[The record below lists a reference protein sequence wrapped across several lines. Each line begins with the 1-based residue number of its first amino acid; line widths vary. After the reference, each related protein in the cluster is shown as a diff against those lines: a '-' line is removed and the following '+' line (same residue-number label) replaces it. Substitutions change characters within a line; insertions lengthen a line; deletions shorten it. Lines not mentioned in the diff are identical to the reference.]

1 MILKTTIMAFAI
13 MAFGLGAQSRKAQ
26 MGKLVTENFKF
37 ADQQFKYL
45 MKGLPD
51 DKVPQTYDAKS
62 GKVVNY
68 ERTGGVRAF
77 IRDLYFMYMR
87 RLRIL

>member
-1 MILKTTIMAFAI
+1 MAFAI

-51 DKVPQTYDAKS
+51 DKSST
-62 GKVVNY
+62 N
-68 ERTGGVRAF
+68 
-77 IRDLYFMYMR
+77 
-87 RLRIL
+87 LRC